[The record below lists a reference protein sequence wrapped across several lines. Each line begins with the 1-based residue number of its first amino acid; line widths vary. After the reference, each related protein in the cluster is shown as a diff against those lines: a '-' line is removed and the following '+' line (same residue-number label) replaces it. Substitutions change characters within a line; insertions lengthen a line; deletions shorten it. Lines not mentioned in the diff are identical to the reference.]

1 MFSKVAT
8 KIFGSRNQRLLRKMI
23 TLADKINAVESSL
36 EALSD
41 EDLKAKTGEFR
52 ERSAAGEGPQEL
64 LVEAFAVVREAARR
78 TLKMRHFDVQL
89 LSLIHISEPTRPY

>member
-41 EDLKAKTGEFR
+41 EDL
-52 ERSAAGEGPQEL
+52 
-64 LVEAFAVVREAARR
+64 
-78 TLKMRHFDVQL
+78 
-89 LSLIHISEPTRPY
+89 

>member
-41 EDLKAKTGEFR
+41 EDLKAKTDEFR
-52 ERSAAGEGPQEL
+52 ERSAAGEGLQEL

-89 LSLIHISEPTRPY
+89 LSLIHI